1 MKLIDMKGKFFNLE
15 YIPNKLVYVYET
27 TKEDIKFLAF
37 FNLKGNGMKAIKH
50 QINKKSKSDFKELK
64 NYTPIQSIINLIND
78 EL

>member
-1 MKLIDMKGKFFNLE
+1 MKGKFYNVE

-37 FNLKGNGMKAIKH
+37 FNVGNGVKAIKH
-50 QINKKSKSDFKELK
+50 CINKKSKSDFKEQK
-64 NYTPIQSIINLIND
+64 NYVPIQSIINLIND